1 MRRCS
6 EIFCRLLEYCWI
18 SRNLDQVS
26 ECVRAG
32 NVSDIIPHALFL
44 SLFHPFPHTH
54 THKNIYIQH
63 HFNPSLAECEPSRPA
78 LCDDVT
84 FFSPQGGCWGL
95 KSPAGHPWHPSF
107 PLLFVPWWGNRHLG
121 GWWMRP
127 VAWNQALHPAP
138 SSLFGLLWQI
148 PPSYSYCLQTAWSH
162 PLRSPRTT
170 EHAHAHSHITNRLH
184 NLYPDCMNQHHSET
198 LKDQSQWASY
208 FTYNW
213 INHTNKSDRNTNIYS
228 RWWSESHK

>member
-26 ECVRAG
+26 ECVEAG

-44 SLFHPFPHTH
+44 S
-54 THKNIYIQH
+54 
-63 HFNPSLAECEPSRPA
+63 HFNPSLAECEPSWPA

-107 PLLFVPWWGNRHLG
+107 PPLFVPWWGNRHLG

-127 VAWNQALHPAP
+127 VAWNQALHPNPFSAP
-138 SSLFGLLWQI
+138 SPLFSIRSALANSPLLLLLPADSMI
-148 PPSYSYCLQTAWSH
+148 SPSPFTSHHRARTCTLTHYQSTPH
-162 PLRSPRTT
+162 PLS
-170 EHAHAHSHITNRLH
+170 RLH
-184 NLYPDCMNQHHSET
+184 ESAP
-198 LKDQSQWASY
+198 QWN
-208 FTYNW
+208 F
-213 INHTNKSDRNTNIYS
+213 KR
-228 RWWSESHK
+228 SESMIFIFHI